1 MVRGG
6 LRGLGV
12 RRGARGAATHL
23 SRGEHQPGE
32 ALGGR
37 GSADREAV
45 ALRGGGQLAQGCG
58 RGGGA
63 EHEPGARIP
72 RGPRARAPQ
81 VGGIRTLGATRAPAD
96 KVTRQDLILRL
107 ISEKELGTQQGV
119 VKALAE
125 EGVEA
130 AQATVSRD
138 LAELGVLKVGNR
150 YLALP
155 HEPGSAG
162 IEVLPSF
169 VLNLVPAQNQ
179 VVIHT
184 RDGTAGAVSSVLDRV
199 KGLKVLA
206 TIAGQDT
213 VLAIAPDNA
222 AAEEVAGLIADVCR
236 ARTRPAGNVE

>member
-1 MVRGG
+1 MGS
-6 LRGLGV
+6 
-12 RRGARGAATHL
+12 TL
-23 SRGEHQPGE
+23 SP
-32 ALGGR
+32 
-37 GSADREAV
+37 V
-45 ALRGGGQLAQGCG
+45 
-58 RGGGA
+58 
-63 EHEPGARIP
+63 
-72 RGPRARAPQ
+72 
-81 VGGIRTLGATRAPAD
+81 D
-96 KVTRQDLILRL
+96 KTTRQNLILRL
-107 ISEKELGTQQGV
+107 ISERDLGTQQDV
-119 VKALAE
+119 VRALACE
-125 EGVEA
+125 NVEV

-169 VLNLVPAQNQ
+169 VLGITPAQHT

-199 KGLKVLA
+199 KGLKVLG

-213 VLAIAPDNA
+213 VLAVAPDNA

-236 ARTRPAGNVE
+236 AKTRPAGNVE

>member
-1 MVRGG
+1 M
-6 LRGLGV
+6 
-12 RRGARGAATHL
+12 
-23 SRGEHQPGE
+23 
-32 ALGGR
+32 
-37 GSADREAV
+37 
-45 ALRGGGQLAQGCG
+45 
-58 RGGGA
+58 
-63 EHEPGARIP
+63 
-72 RGPRARAPQ
+72 
-81 VGGIRTLGATRAPAD
+81 GATRAPVD
-96 KVTRQDLILRL
+96 KTTRQDLILRL

-119 VKALAE
+119 VQALGD
-125 EGVEA
+125 EGVEV

-155 HEPGSAG
+155 HDPGSAG

-169 VLNLVPAQNQ
+169 VLGIVPAGNQ

-199 KGLKVLA
+199 RGLKVLG

-213 VLAIAPDNA
+213 VLAISSDAE

-236 ARTRPAGNVE
+236 AKTRPAGNVE

>member
-1 MVRGG
+1 M
-6 LRGLGV
+6 
-12 RRGARGAATHL
+12 
-23 SRGEHQPGE
+23 
-32 ALGGR
+32 
-37 GSADREAV
+37 
-45 ALRGGGQLAQGCG
+45 
-58 RGGGA
+58 
-63 EHEPGARIP
+63 
-72 RGPRARAPQ
+72 
-81 VGGIRTLGATRAPAD
+81 GATRASVD
-96 KVTRQDLILRL
+96 KTTRQDLILRL

-119 VKALAE
+119 VQALGD
-125 EGVEA
+125 EGVEV

-155 HEPGSAG
+155 HDPGSAG

-169 VLNLVPAQNQ
+169 VLGIVPAGNQ

-199 KGLKVLA
+199 RGLKVLG

-213 VLAIAPDNA
+213 VLAISSDHE

-236 ARTRPAGNVE
+236 AKTRPAGNVE